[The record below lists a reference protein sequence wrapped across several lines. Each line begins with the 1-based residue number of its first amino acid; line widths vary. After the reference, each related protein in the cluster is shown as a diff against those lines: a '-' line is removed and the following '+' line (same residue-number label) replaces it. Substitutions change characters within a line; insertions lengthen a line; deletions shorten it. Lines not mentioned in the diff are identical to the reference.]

1 MKHFCHLLFT
11 IFFSILTGCSTPD
24 HTARREEEQLK
35 FPIGYDEPVRG
46 TWLTNIASDALF
58 SFEGIKDAVAY
69 SKELGLNTLFVVT
82 WNDALTIYRSRT
94 MEDFLGVALDPKLDP
109 NNNGR
114 DPLSEL
120 IEEAHKEGIKVIA
133 WFEFGFS
140 SSYKQQGGPILEKK
154 PNWSCITSSGELCV
168 KNGFDW
174 MNALHP
180 EVQEFISSLVLEVV
194 DKYDIDGIQGDDRL
208 PAMPSSGGYDSLT
221 VAMYQQE
228 HDGRLPPEDY
238 KNEAWVDWR
247 AKKLNTYLNQLYKD
261 VKERKPDCIV
271 SMAPSIY
278 PWSKVEYLQDWPSW
292 LEGGYV
298 DMICP
303 QVYRKDSV
311 SYKRTL
317 EATIDY
323 VDSAHMYL
331 FYPGILIKATGVL
344 SPSKALVQYKI
355 ALNRQY
361 GIPGEVFFYYEGLT
375 LYDKEIKASY
385 LSM

>member
-11 IFFSILTGCSTPD
+11 IFFFILTGCSTPD
-24 HTARREEEQLK
+24 HTAHREKEQLR

-46 TWLTNIASDALF
+46 AWLTNIASDALF
-58 SFEGIKDAVAY
+58 SFEGIKNAVNY

-82 WNDALTIYRSRT
+82 WNNALTIYRSRI
-94 MEDFLGVALDPKLDP
+94 MEDFLSVAIDPKLDP

-120 IEEAHKEGIKVIA
+120 IKEAHKEGIKVIA

-140 SSYKQQGGPILEKK
+140 SSYKRQGGPILEKK

-228 HDGRLPPEDY
+228 HDGRLPPKY
-238 KNEAWVDWR
+238 HKNEAWVDWR
-247 AKKLNTYLNQLYKD
+247 AKKLNAYLNQLYKD

-271 SMAPSIY
+271 SIAPSVY

-298 DMICP
+298 DMVCP
-303 QVYRKDSV
+303 QMYRKDAV

-323 VDSAHMYL
+323 VDSAHMHL
-331 FYPGILIKATGVL
+331 LYPGILIKATDVL
-344 SPSKALVQYKI
+344 SPSKALVQYKME
-355 ALNRQY
+355 LNRQH
-361 GIPGEVFFYYEGLT
+361 GLMGEVFFYYEGLH

-385 LSM
+385 H